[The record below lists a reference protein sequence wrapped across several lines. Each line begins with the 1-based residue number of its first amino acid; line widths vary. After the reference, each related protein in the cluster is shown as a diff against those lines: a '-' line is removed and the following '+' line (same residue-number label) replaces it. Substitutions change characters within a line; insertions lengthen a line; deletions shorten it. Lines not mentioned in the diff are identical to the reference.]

1 MAGRAGKRGIIL
13 RRLEKDFEYFAKRC
27 LRIRLKDGSVVPFVL
42 NKAQKYLHARIEEQL
57 AKTGKVRAIGLKGR
71 QQGFSTYVQGRYFWQ
86 LYKSKKGKIKRAF
99 ILTHDQDATNNLF
112 EMAERFCTEAP
123 FSIALSQSNAK
134 ELHFQANDCGYKVGT
149 AGNKAV
155 GRSST
160 LQLFH
165 GSEVAYWPN
174 ASAHKAGV
182 IQAVP
187 DLPGTEIILE
197 STANGV
203 GGMFHDDWKAAVSG
217 ESDYIAV
224 FIPWFWQDEYRK
236 PVPPGFKRTADETLL
251 AKRHG
256 LDNEQLAWRRIKIA
270 DLKPSE
276 GGNPEDLF
284 KQEYPCTAEE
294 AFLFSGRMVFSA
306 SHIQEA
312 RDECFK
318 PKFRGEISLSS
329 GAFEDRQDGRMR
341 VWIKPRAGKRYVIG
355 ADVAEG
361 LEHGD
366 YSSADVLEM
375 PGGLQAAQW
384 HGHIDPDQYGV
395 LLARIGKWYNGALIG
410 VERNNHGLTTV
421 TKLRDM
427 NYRNLYAQEDLEHR
441 ADGKETKKL
450 GWLTTGKSKLKI
462 IDQLAAELRDRD
474 HGINCVETI
483 DEMGTFVI
491 DEQGRHGAKPGCFDD
506 RVMSRAIAGEM
517 ARCVPTS
524 SLSTAAG
531 KGFVAVDS
539 VAGY

>member
-1 MAGRAGKRGIIL
+1 MAGRAKSFEERIAD
-13 RRLEKDFEYFAKRC
+13 DFEFFAEKV
-27 LRIRLKDGSVVPFVL
+27 LRIRAKDGSIVPLVL
-42 NKAQKYLHARIEEQL
+42 NKAQKYLHARIEAQK
-57 AKTGKVRAIGLKGR
+57 AKTGKVRIIGLKGR
-71 QQGFSTYVQGRYFWQ
+71 QQGFSTYIQARFFW
-86 LYKSKKGKIKRAF
+86 LLIRSLGGLRAY
-99 ILTHDQDATNNLF
+99 ILTHEQDATNNLF
-112 EMAERFCTEAP
+112 EMAERFCNEAP
-123 FSIALSQSNAK
+123 FEISLSQSNAK
-134 ELHFQANDCGYKVGT
+134 ELHFADSECGYKVGT
-149 AGNKAV
+149 AGNKAT

-165 GSEVAYWPN
+165 GSECGYWPN

-187 DLPGTEIILE
+187 DLPGTEVILE

-203 GGMFHDDWKAAVSG
+203 GGMFHDDWLAAVAG
-217 ESDYIAV
+217 ESEYVPV

-236 PVPPGFKRTADETLL
+236 PVPPGFKRTKAEELL

-256 LDNEQLAWRRIKIA
+256 LDNGQLAWRRNKIA
-270 DLKPSE
+270 ELKPSE

-306 SHIQEA
+306 SDMLQA
-312 RDECFK
+312 RDECYK
-318 PKFRGEISLSS
+318 PKFIGDISQSS
-329 GAFEDRQDGRMR
+329 GAFAERPDGLMR
-341 VWIKPRAGKRYVIG
+341 VWSKPKAGKRYVLG

-361 LEHGD
+361 LAHGD

-375 PGGLQAAQW
+375 PGGIQVSQW
-384 HGHIDPDQYGV
+384 RGHIDPDQFGV
-395 LLARIGKWYNGALIG
+395 VLARIGNWYNGALIG

-427 NYRNLYAQEDLEHR
+427 KYRNLYAQEDLEHR

-462 IDQLAAELRDRD
+462 IDQLAAELRDAD
-474 HGINCVETI
+474 HGICCVETI
-483 DEMGTFVI
+483 DEMGTYVI
-491 DEQGRHGAKPGCFDD
+491 DEQGRYGAKPGCFDD

-517 ARCVPTS
+517 ARSVPAS
-524 SLSTAAG
+524 SGAAASPA
-531 KGFVAVDS
+531 KTFVPVDN